1 MKMRVMKRMRK
12 MNEGLWICLFD
23 HKPKTFSS
31 FLINKKSNKTQKQNK
46 EQRRH
51 REKNNKM
58 EAMTTQSKER
68 YILSVLVTLSVIFDG
83 VLFGYFFMRHVLLS
97 VFVAAFSIGTY
108 SLAVS
113 GLHFRKRQHFL
124 IYLGLKVFQ
133 AVVCLIEM
141 GVAIGICLYMFNGGS
156 LEGVVPFPHPDSDQH
171 EHIDQLILILYLYT
185 EVYFILTKGLY
196 LFALTIPIIVFGRQV
211 FRALP
216 FWNPTP
222 SFFPL
227 R

>member
-1 MKMRVMKRMRK
+1 
-12 MNEGLWICLFD
+12 
-23 HKPKTFSS
+23 
-31 FLINKKSNKTQKQNK
+31 
-46 EQRRH
+46 
-51 REKNNKM
+51 M

-171 EHIDQLILILYLYT
+171 EHMDQLVLILYLYT